1 MRNWPQG
8 QGKRGDWWV
17 EVEGS
22 EYAWSE
28 IGRFLRKQHL
38 PLSYSI
44 PLFSLFVSYFSKFKE
59 PEINHNLLL
68 YIIHTSA
75 LLFLLS
81 ILLSLRFSLSLS
93 LSLSSHNS
101 QNTGCELLFSSSLWL
116 FVSWGLFM
124 FLRLLEFLIK
134 GKFWGQIVNV
144 VNNIFF
150 F

>member
-1 MRNWPQG
+1 MVYDWVNLGFPVRNWPQG

-59 PEINHNLLL
+59 PEINHNLL

-93 LSLSSHNS
+93 LLVLTIHKT
-101 QNTGCELLFSSSLWL
+101 Q
-116 FVSWGLFM
+116 
-124 FLRLLEFLIK
+124 
-134 GKFWGQIVNV
+134 V
-144 VNNIFF
+144 VNFYF
-150 F
+150 LLLCGCLLVEASSCFCGCWSF